1 MTTTIPTSR
10 LVSAEQFTAASCNLN
25 CKYCYIPKSNSMKSL
40 NKKIVE
46 ELGQDNWL
54 DNLENVYGRS
64 LTHFG
69 LWGAEPTLT
78 LGKVSFEKLL
88 ERFPDLKE
96 ISFSTNL
103 MANYKI
109 IAKFAI
115 ELDRICNRRIN
126 LKPQISL
133 DGPDFVTDINRVKG
147 AAEKI
152 PHNFIGVVETL
163 NKVELEHIEIEFRM
177 KSTLTMDNIRLL
189 NSEPGKIKEY
199 FNYFEKIEEDFKETN
214 KNKKVK
220 FVNSC
225 SPSLCVPGKYT
236 SEDGKE
242 LGIFFRHLREM
253 KYPNAY
259 VFRLNRLFDFQNELS
274 TKPSMFTCSGGDS
287 NLGIG
292 IKNDMHL
299 CHRSFF
305 FNYPE
310 YIESIL
316 SQNNMDNWDVSLFKE
331 DRINFINDRF
341 IVDTSDEKEKARF
354 FYVMRNYHDFW
365 RLRISYVVAMLNEL
379 VLAGQASKCY
389 LDEKLAILFAI
400 FVNTGLSCPMEN
412 ILNTG
417 CIYFTPISL
426 LRLFA
431 NGAFEELLRTR
442 EDELSKRK

>member
-1 MTTTIPTSR
+1 MK
-10 LVSAEQFTAASCNLN
+10 LLN
-25 CKYCYIPKSNSMKSL
+25 EKIL
-40 NKKIVE
+40 KK
-46 ELGQDNWL
+46 LGQDSWL
-54 DNLENVYGRS
+54 DSLESVYGKN

-88 ERFPDLKE
+88 ERFPSLKE

-103 MANYKI
+103 MTNPEILVEAV
-109 IAKFAI
+109 
-115 ELDRICNRRIN
+115 RRLN
-126 LKPQISL
+126 EACSKEVLFKPQISL
-133 DGPDFVTDINRVKG
+133 DGPAYITDVNRMTG
-147 AAEKI
+147 AAKKI
-152 PHNFIGVVETL
+152 PENLHLLVAGL
-163 NKVELEHIEIEFRM
+163 NKIKLQKVRIEIRM
-177 KSTLTMDNIRLL
+177 KSTLTMKNIELL
-189 NSEPGKIKEY
+189 NAEPKRIKEY
-199 FNYFEKIEEDFKETN
+199 FDYFGQIEKDFQETN
-214 KNKKVK
+214 KNERIK
-220 FVNSC
+220 FINSC
-225 SPSLCVPGKYT
+225 PPTLCVPGKYT
-236 SEDGKE
+236 SRDGRT
-242 LGIFFRHLREM
+242 LARFFRLLR
-253 KYPNAY
+253 KGRHPNTY
-259 VFRLNRLFDFQNELS
+259 LGRFQRILKFRNEVS
-274 TKPSMFTCSGGDS
+274 VKPSMFTCSGGDS
-287 NLGIG
+287 NLGLG

-331 DRINFINDRF
+331 DRINLINDRF
-341 IVDTSDEKEKARF
+341 IVDTRDENEKARF

-365 RLRISYVVAMLNEL
+365 RLRISYVVAMLKEL
-379 VLAGQASKCY
+379 ALAGQASKCY
-389 LDEKLAILFAI
+389 LDEKLATLFAI

-442 EDELSKRK
+442 EDELPKGK